1 MFLPGR
7 IGRTLD
13 DIPRPIQAK
22 PTPNVV
28 LATIP
33 EGDAGTR
40 ETLKI
45 MREYARAS
53 IRNPAQV
60 IRRKAIQ
67 LLGSLPPRQWML
79 EVRTLHAFV
88 RDQIRYTKDPQ
99 GMELVQTPEATLENG
114 VGDCDDKATLLA
126 SLLIAA
132 GHPAQF
138 VAVGFDGGNFSH
150 VLVETQ
156 IGNRWV
162 PLETI
167 IPKEPGWFP
176 PGVKR
181 QYRRSV

>member
-1 MFLPGR
+1 MFLPN
-7 IGRTLD
+7 
-13 DIPRPIQAK
+13 RPGCALGDVSAK
-22 PTPNVV
+22 KTVKSRPAVI

-33 EGDAGTR
+33 NGDAGTR

-45 MREYARAS
+45 MSEYARAS
-53 IRNPAQV
+53 VRNPAQIV
-60 IRRKAIQ
+60 RRQAIA
-67 LLGSLPPRQWML
+67 LLGSLPPRQWVL
-79 EVRTLHAFV
+79 EMKTLHAFV
-88 RDQIRYTKDPQ
+88 RDQIRYMKDPHNL
-99 GMELVQTPEATLENG
+99 ELVQTPEVTLELG

-126 SLLIAA
+126 ALLSAS

-138 VAVGFDGGNFSH
+138 VAVSFDSGPFSH

-156 IGNRWV
+156 IGNRWI

-167 IPKEPGWFP
+167 IPKDAGWFP